1 MQEYGALDIKTRLM
15 VTLASNIASQAQAE
29 YRIALESA
37 LNEGIAPIEIKEIL
51 YQSVAYAGMAK
62 VRDFIGIT
70 NDILLARGVRLPL
83 EGQSVVSSET
93 RFDIRDWSCRNPY
106 FGERIEQMHKS
117 APDESEAYPA
127 LSLRQL
133 LRRLPNA

>member
-1 MQEYGALDIKTRLM
+1 MCIRD
-15 VTLASNIASQAQAE
+15 S
-29 YRIALESA
+29 RITLESA

-93 RFDIRDWSCRNPY
+93 RFNKGLELQKMCIRDRS
-106 FGERIEQMHKS
+106 
-117 APDESEAYPA
+117 
-127 LSLRQL
+127 
-133 LRRLPNA
+133 